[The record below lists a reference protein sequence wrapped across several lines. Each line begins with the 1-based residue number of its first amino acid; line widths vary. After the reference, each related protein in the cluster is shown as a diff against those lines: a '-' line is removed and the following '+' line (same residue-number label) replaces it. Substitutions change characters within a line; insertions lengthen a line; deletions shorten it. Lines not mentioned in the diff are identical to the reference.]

1 MFQRRGDGKEDI
13 AAGKLTITEERAR
26 QVEVSLPFMKGV
38 NEVVITGPEVPAGAG
53 FDVLAGV
60 EIHVRPASSY
70 FPHLAALNE
79 ERAKAGETP
88 LTVVAADE
96 ILNTEDLVEMVN
108 AGLLPATV
116 RSEEHTSELQSLM
129 RISYAVFCL
138 NKKRQNT

>member
-1 MFQRRGDGKEDI
+1 M
-13 AAGKLTITEERAR
+13 T
-26 QVEVSLPFMKGV
+26 GV
-38 NEVVITGPEVPAGAG
+38 NEVVITGPKVPAGTG
-53 FDVLAGV
+53 FEALAGI

-116 RSEEHTSELQSLM
+116 ADEAVADFLGRIFGSIDRKSVVEGTSVSVRVYVGGSLN
-129 RISYAVFCL
+129 L
-138 NKKRQNT
+138 KKKNKNK

>member
-1 MFQRRGDGKEDI
+1 MVVVPARRDEIFQMLVDGKADI
-13 AAGKLTITEERAR
+13 AAGTLTITEERAR
-26 QVEVSLPFMKGV
+26 QVDFSLPFMKGV

-88 LTVVAADE
+88 LTVVEADE
-96 ILNTEDLVEMVN
+96 ILN
-108 AGLLPATV
+108 P
-116 RSEEHTSELQSLM
+116 EEIGRAH
-129 RISYAVFCL
+129 V
-138 NKKRQNT
+138 